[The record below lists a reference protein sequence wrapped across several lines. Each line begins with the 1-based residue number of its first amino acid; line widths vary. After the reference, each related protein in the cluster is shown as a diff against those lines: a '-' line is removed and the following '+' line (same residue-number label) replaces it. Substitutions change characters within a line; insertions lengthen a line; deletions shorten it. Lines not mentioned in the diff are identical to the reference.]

1 MKNREPS
8 LESVDLGAIANTAW
22 RLLQSGA
29 ASARDPFH
37 TACLATSG
45 DYGPSARTV
54 VLREAES
61 SERRICCHTDV
72 RSLKVTE
79 ARGDPRCSWL
89 FYDRERKLQLR
100 LAGRL
105 NVHTDDAIAE
115 RRWEETRAMG
125 RACYTSEQRP
135 GEPMPA
141 VPGAPRR
148 IANEAEESLARGHFA
163 VLACQVEF
171 LEWLLLSVHGHRRA
185 QLNWGGNGWDAAW
198 RPESLEC
205 LKPSDTTA
213 NQYFSFPVFHK
224 RRQSLS

>member
-29 ASARDPFH
+29 ASSRDPFH
-37 TACLATSG
+37 TACLATYG

-54 VLREAES
+54 VLREADS

-105 NVHTDDAIAE
+105 SVHTDDVIAD
-115 RRWEETRAMG
+115 RRWQETRDMG
-125 RACYTSEQRP
+125 RACYTGDQRP
-135 GEPMPA
+135 GAPVAVVPA
-141 VPGAPRR
+141 APAR
-148 IANEAEESLARGHFA
+148 IANEAGERLARAHFA
-163 VLACQVEF
+163 VLACRVEF
-171 LEWLLLSVHGHRRA
+171 LEWLLLSVRGHRRA
-185 QLNWGGNGWDAAW
+185 QLRWDGSVWDAGW
-198 RPESLEC
+198 VSP
-205 LKPSDTTA
+205 
-213 NQYFSFPVFHK
+213 
-224 RRQSLS
+224 